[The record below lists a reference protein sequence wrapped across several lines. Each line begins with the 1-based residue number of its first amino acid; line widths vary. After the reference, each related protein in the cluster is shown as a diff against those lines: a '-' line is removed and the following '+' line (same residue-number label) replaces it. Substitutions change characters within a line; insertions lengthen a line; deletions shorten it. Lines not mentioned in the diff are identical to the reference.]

1 MGREKKVL
9 KKLTMVCIQK
19 NLTLEYTTQ
28 TNNYKLGHYYIHT
41 LQVFFCLFRFSR
53 LALISNFYSLA

>member
-9 KKLTMVCIQK
+9 KKLKMVCIQK

-28 TNNYKLGHYYIHT
+28 TSNYKLGHYYIHT
-41 LQVFFCLFRFSR
+41 LQVFFYLFRFSR